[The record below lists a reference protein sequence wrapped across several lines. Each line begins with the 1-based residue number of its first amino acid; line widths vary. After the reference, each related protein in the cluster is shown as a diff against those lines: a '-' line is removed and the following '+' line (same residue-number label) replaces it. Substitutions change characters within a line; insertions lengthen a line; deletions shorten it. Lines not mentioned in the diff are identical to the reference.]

1 MKRDNDNNNGIN
13 IPDGLE
19 ARLSDAIDGWAAD
32 EARRRRSRVMC
43 VAYACVIAL
52 VGVFAGMAI
61 FNSIDMMPANSATIA
76 DTYTNPE
83 DAAKAVNYAIQ
94 MLHQSFD
101 QSFAELEQVNE
112 DIGSIKNAVIIL

>member
-19 ARLSDAIDGWAAD
+19 ARLSNAIDGWAAD
-32 EARRRRSRVMC
+32 EAYRRRSRIMC
-43 VAYACVIAL
+43 VVYACVIAF
-52 VGVFAGMAI
+52 VGLFAGIAL
-61 FNSIDMMPANSATIA
+61 FNSFDMTPTNTDAIA

-83 DAAKAVNYAIQ
+83 DAAKAVNYAMQ
-94 MLHQSFD
+94 MLQQSFD

-112 DIGSIKNAVIIL
+112 DIGSIKNAVITL